1 MNDFINYLN
10 STNNVGGNSTGSLAE
25 TQVKSSY
32 YDSVK
37 VDRKLG
43 AYITDCVESGN
54 HKAFILTG
62 HAGDG
67 KTSILV
73 QVLKSL
79 GRLQD
84 REGLFVQKEY
94 DYFLLGTL

>member
-32 YDSVK
+32 YDAVK

-43 AYITDCVESGN
+43 IYITDCVKSGN
-54 HKAFILTG
+54 HKRSFLP
-62 HAGDG
+62 
-67 KTSILV
+67 V
-73 QVLKSL
+73 MQVTEKPVFWSK
-79 GRLQD
+79 
-84 REGLFVQKEY
+84 F
-94 DYFLLGTL
+94 

>member
-43 AYITDCVESGN
+43 A
-54 HKAFILTG
+54 
-62 HAGDG
+62 
-67 KTSILV
+67 
-73 QVLKSL
+73 
-79 GRLQD
+79 
-84 REGLFVQKEY
+84 
-94 DYFLLGTL
+94 